1 MYYNTVMVRF
11 GSFWV
16 GFETY
21 GLSIRGL
28 SEGIGFMSTKFGRY
42 YPALGK
48 KNNDRERLLFVAAA
62 GLAFSLLVVL
72 FIVFS
77 FGSSSESKE
86 ASVPVNN
93 SITSAIGTVTLLTP
107 DRIIRAGT
115 KLSEISFKEVYWPRN
130 QVPDG
135 AVRDIDEMKELFA
148 KVDLQPGVPVQ
159 RSQLATEAVQTTL
172 PVTPGNRAVAFEVDA
187 TAGIEGH
194 VLPGTRVDV
203 VLTYYEQGN
212 LISKVIVQNA
222 RVLSYGGDFTPV
234 EKRSVVANSVR
245 QTSRTITLDVAPKD
259 ALQITTARQLGR
271 LSLIMRS
278 AEDQKGID
286 KTDFS
291 QDEIDKSGRAR
302 EQRTTGNCM
311 KGTARMGDREY
322 LVGCDGSLS
331 EVLNPNE
338 P

>member
-1 MYYNTVMVRF
+1 
-11 GSFWV
+11 
-16 GFETY
+16 
-21 GLSIRGL
+21 
-28 SEGIGFMSTKFGRY
+28 MSTKFGRY

-48 KNNDRERLLFVAAA
+48 KRNDRERLLFVAAA

-72 FIVFS
+72 FVVFS
-77 FGSSSESKE
+77 FSSRSEQKE
-86 ASVPVNN
+86 VAATNTN
-93 SITSAIGTVTLLTP
+93 SIPSAIGTVTLLTP
-107 DRIIRAGT
+107 DRLIRAGT
-115 KLSEISFKEVYWPRN
+115 KLSEVSFKEVYWPRN

-135 AVRDIDEMKELFA
+135 AVRDIDEMKQLFA
-148 KVDLQPGVPVQ
+148 KVDLQSGVPIQ
-159 RSQLATEAVQTTL
+159 RSQLASEAVQTTL

-234 EKRSVVANSVR
+234 EKRTVVSNSVR

-278 AEDQKGID
+278 SEDEKGLV

-291 QDEIDKSGRAR
+291 QDEIDKSARTARDKRAA
-302 EQRTTGNCM
+302 GNCM

-331 EVLNPNE
+331 EVVNPNE